1 MSIINLWDIF
11 SVINFFHLLEKVVK
25 MQVKGTEYHAR
36 MNPEGRFQVYI
47 SGKDLD
53 SGGLQSTQVSF
64 VMKKPELC
72 IEVKRLSL
80 IFLNS
85 KSFGSILNKQ
95 STNSPSPLPKCAKCE
110 NQEMFYLFVWF
121 KVPETIE
128 TNKDTEATIIFKN
141 TTRLVLTQAEIAVE
155 GSGLLAPTSIRIG

>member
-95 STNSPSPLPKCAKCE
+95 STNSPSPLPKCAK
-110 NQEMFYLFVWF
+110 
-121 KVPETIE
+121 IE
-128 TNKDTEATIIFKN
+128 
-141 TTRLVLTQAEIAVE
+141 V
-155 GSGLLAPTSIRIG
+155 